1 MEELTA
7 SHWDDI
13 LSPSTVVDSYKLYED
28 RDDSSDH
35 ESGEESAVPAA
46 NSNDYNF
53 EAEQLSQLRLDERS
67 QTKAKLLE
75 ELAPESSESPSAGP
89 GGSGIAAEE
98 EKTAQSSDS
107 KPSST
112 GPLFN
117 DSSASPIKYTETQN
131 GEEGLTAKKKFKRP
145 RKFSSLKNAKHL
157 NADLGPLGSENAV
170 KTANKSSAKE
180 DILKESEAPLYNIE
194 GTSSKTPQTAV
205 LASPE
210 PDSVNNEGKKTPQVS
225 KGNNLEITVSDPMKV
240 GDITNAHIIY
250 TVTTKVKSE
259 SVPFYR
265 PEPYVVTRRYK
276 DFRWIYHQLQNNHM
290 GRIIP
295 PPPSKQTYIGRFN
308 ESFIENR
315 RLSLEK
321 MLNKISELPLSSD
334 EDFIMFLTSEDF
346 VNESKERERIS
357 GSKASLQNDLSL
369 DNSVDAKEQ
378 QGGGFISSI
387 FSISNKVEEPD
398 EFFTEKRHYIE
409 TLESNLRN
417 FYQAIEVIINQR
429 MEMITVVEQMNETID
444 ELVELEIS
452 KNTSNVLLA
461 FNDVQVKLR
470 ESLDRI
476 NLQDHLTLGFTIE
489 EHLRTIGSI
498 KYIFE
503 QRNKIYS
510 SYKNNETELNKKRQ
524 QLNKY
529 RLKNND
535 KAGTVNFEVE
545 KLTEKTDKFKT
556 NFETISNVI
565 KEELENFDMERIE
578 EFRNSV
584 EIYIESSIESQKES
598 IELWETFYERQQLY
612 KY

>member
-13 LSPSTVVDSYKLYED
+13 LSPSTAFDSYNGYEN
-28 RDDSSDH
+28 REEHSEQ
-35 ESGEESAVPAA
+35 ESEEEQQVPTT
-46 NSNDYNF
+46 NSNEYNF
-53 EAEQLSQLRLDERS
+53 EAEQLSQLKMDERTH
-67 QTKAKLLE
+67 TKAKLMD
-75 ELAPESSESPSAGP
+75 ELAPETEVSEVP
-89 GGSGIAAEE
+89 
-98 EKTAQSSDS
+98 KTALS
-107 KPSST
+107 PV
-112 GPLFN
+112 GELFD
-117 DSSASPIKYTETQN
+117 DSSASPIKYKQSSDDS
-131 GEEGLTAKKKFKRP
+131 LAKKKFRRP
-145 RKFSSLKNAKHL
+145 RKFSPLKNAKHL
-157 NADLGPLGSENAV
+157 NADLGPLGTENAIESSS
-170 KTANKSSAKE
+170 KSSAKD
-180 DILKESEAPLYNIE
+180 DILKESEAPLYDIE
-194 GTSSKTPQTAV
+194 ENK
-205 LASPE
+205 SPKAAPKSE
-210 PDSVNNEGKKTPQVS
+210 TGESDKPLVAKI
-225 KGNNLEITVSDPMKV
+225 NNLDITVSDPMKV
-240 GDITNAHIIY
+240 GDITNAHIVY
-250 TVTTKVKSE
+250 TVSTKVKSE
-259 SVPFYR
+259 TVPFYR
-265 PEPYVVTRRYK
+265 AEPYVVTRRYK

-346 VNESKERERIS
+346 GNESKERERVS

-369 DNSVDAKEQ
+369 DNSVDAKDQ
-378 QGGGFISSI
+378 QGGFMSSI

-398 EFFTEKRHYIE
+398 EFFTEKRQYIE

-444 ELVELEIS
+444 ELVQLEIS

-461 FNDVQVKLR
+461 FNEVQVKLR
-470 ESLDRI
+470 ESLDRV

-489 EHLRTIGSI
+489 EYLRAISSI

-503 QRNKIYS
+503 QRNKIYT
-510 SYKNNETELNKKRQ
+510 SYKNNESELNKKRQ

-535 KAGTVNFEVE
+535 KVGTVNFEVE
-545 KLTEKTDKFKT
+545 KLSEKTDKFKT

-565 KEELENFDMERIE
+565 KEELDNFDMERIE